1 MHEGRTVFAQ
11 LMDYVPRYE
20 FGKCVA
26 RYDGDKH
33 IRTLSCYSQFQ
44 IMSFA
49 QLTYRESLRDIET
62 CLKAIG
68 NKLYHTG
75 IRRHVPKSTLADAN
89 EKRDWRIF
97 SDFAHILIGQA
108 VDLYAEDP
116 FGADLKSAAYVLDST
131 TIDLC
136 LSLFPWAKFRR
147 AKGAVKMHTLLT
159 LQGNFPTLVI
169 ITPGSTHDVNILD
182 ELMFD
187 PGAFYIVDR
196 GYTDFHRLH
205 RIQRA
210 SAYFVTRARDNFR
223 FRRRYSAPVNKAMG
237 IRFDQTVVLKGF
249 YTRKSYPDALR
260 RIGFVDPETGKMLIF
275 LTNNMTEPAI
285 TIAQLYRCR
294 WQVELFFK
302 WMKQHLRIKSFYGT
316 SINAV
321 KVQIWIAI
329 SVYVLIAILRKRLN
343 LSQSPYT
350 ILQILSIT
358 LFEKTPVL
366 QVLAQYPTETQEANI
381 DNQLYF
387 QGI

>member
-1 MHEGRTVFAQ
+1 MQEGRTVFAQ
-11 LMDYVPRYE
+11 LMDHVPRYE

-33 IRTLSCYSQFQ
+33 IRTLSCYTQLQ

-62 CLKAIG
+62 CLRALG
-68 NKLYHTG
+68 SKLYHTG
-75 IRRHVPKSTLADAN
+75 IRRHVSRSTLADAN

-182 ELMFD
+182 ELMFE

-223 FRRRYSAPVNKAMG
+223 FRRRYSGSVNKTIG
-237 IRFDQTVVLKGF
+237 IRFDQTVVVKNF
-249 YTRKSYPDALR
+249 YSRKDYPDVLR
-260 RIGFVDPETGKMLIF
+260 RIGFVDPETGKTLIF

-343 LSQSPYT
+343 LPQSPYT

-358 LFEKTPVL
+358 LFEKTPIL
-366 QVLAQYPTETQEANI
+366 QVLSQFPADIQETEV

>member
-1 MHEGRTVFAQ
+1 MQEGRTVFAQ
-11 LMDYVPRYE
+11 LMDHVPVYE
-20 FGKCVA
+20 FGKCVD

-33 IRTLSCYSQFQ
+33 IRKLSCYAQFQ

-62 CLKAIG
+62 CLQAVG
-68 NKLYHTG
+68 SKLYHTG
-75 IRRHVPKSTLADAN
+75 IRHCVPRSTLADAN

-97 SDFAHILIGQA
+97 SDFAHVLIAQA
-108 VDLYAEDP
+108 VDLYAGDP
-116 FGADLKSAAYVLDST
+116 FGADLTSAAYVLDST

-169 ITPGSTHDVNILD
+169 ITPGNTHDVNILD
-182 ELMFD
+182 ELMFE

-196 GYTDFHRLH
+196 AYTDFSRLH
-205 RIQRA
+205 RIHKA
-210 SAYFVTRARDNFR
+210 SAYFVTRAKDNVR
-223 FRRRYSAPVNKAMG
+223 FRRRYSAKVDKTIG
-237 IRFDQTVVLKGF
+237 IRFDQTVVLTGF
-249 YTRKSYPDALR
+249 YSRRDFPEVLR
-260 RIGFVDPETGKMLIF
+260 RIGFVDPESGKTLVF
-275 LTNNMTEPAI
+275 LTNNMTEPAA

-316 SINAV
+316 SMNAV

-329 SVYVLIAILRKRLN
+329 SVYVLIAILRKRLK
-343 LSQSPYT
+343 LPQSPYT

-358 LFEKTPVL
+358 IFEKSPIL
-366 QVLAQYPTETQEANI
+366 QMIAQHPPDIQETEG
-381 DNQLYF
+381 DNQLYL